1 MATNSQPFKRNSLQ
15 SCSRTIVVAV
25 AVAAG
30 AVAMSVQV
38 ARAYE
43 QVAVPDGGAIT
54 GKVTFNGSV
63 RTNKVIP
70 TKDPEVCGGIRDVPV
85 VRVGGD
91 KGVEHAVVY
100 LKKVGRGKA
109 WAAAESL
116 KAPVLDQEKCEFA
129 PHVQV
134 IRAGS
139 LEILNSDPILHNTHG
154 FYGRRTAFNLAM
166 PNRGEKILA
175 NLERPG
181 LVRVECDA
189 HGWMLAWVQVADS
202 PYYAVTAGDGMFTI
216 TDIPPGEYTLVA
228 WQEFTGAVE
237 TPVVVK
243 AGETTELPIELKKM

>member
-1 MATNSQPFKRNSLQ
+1 MRP
-15 SCSRTIVVAV
+15 II
-25 AVAAG
+25 VAA
-30 AVAMSVQV
+30 AAAAIAMSVNAV
-38 ARAYE
+38 RAYE
-43 QVAVPDGGAIT
+43 EVAVTDGGIIT
-54 GKVTFNGSV
+54 GKVIFNGSV
-63 RTNKVIP
+63 PTKKVIP
-70 TKDPEVCGGIRDVPV
+70 TKDPEVCGGIRDVPLV
-85 VRVGGD
+85 SVGGD

-100 LKKVGRGKA
+100 LKKVGQGKS
-109 WAAAESL
+109 WAAAESF
-116 KAPVLDQEKCEFA
+116 KTPVLDQEKCEFV

-134 IRAGS
+134 IQAGS

-228 WQEFTGAVE
+228 WQEFTGPIE

-243 AGETTELPIELKKM
+243 AGETTKLPIELKKM